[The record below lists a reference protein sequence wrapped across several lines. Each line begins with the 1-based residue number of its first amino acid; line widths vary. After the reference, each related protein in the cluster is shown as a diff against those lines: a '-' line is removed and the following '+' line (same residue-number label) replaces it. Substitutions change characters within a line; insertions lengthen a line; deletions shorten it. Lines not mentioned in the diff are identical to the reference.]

1 LVAVAFGKASV
12 LARYLR
18 ETRPVSSGVTNLV
31 AFMLDPEGYDADGD
45 DQTDWCR
52 TWRLEFRRT
61 GRGNRKNM
69 AEVDMR
75 LLRIGIFIETLVT
88 NGMKAEAAK
97 AKAREEFVTVCRA
110 ARMVLT
116 PGR

>member
-1 LVAVAFGKASV
+1 
-12 LARYLR
+12 
-18 ETRPVSSGVTNLV
+18 
-31 AFMLDPEGYDADGD
+31 MLDPEGYDADGD

-61 GRGNRKNM
+61 DRGNRKNM

-75 LLRIGIFIETLVT
+75 LLRIGIFIETLVA

-97 AKAREEFVTVCRA
+97 AKAREEFGISLAQANKALTA
-110 ARMVLT
+110 ARKVLAFEAPDFLDHLAEFSDAT
-116 PGR
+116 PQPAPKGKS